1 MFLLIDNY
9 DSFTYNLW
17 HYLGELGAEVI
28 VKRNDAVTVAE
39 VLAMNL
45 EGVVIS
51 PGPSVPEN
59 AGICIELVR
68 QAGHLPILG
77 VCLGHQA
84 IGAAFG
90 GRVTRA
96 PEPMHGKVG
105 RIFHDRTGVFN
116 GLPSPFSATRYHSLI
131 VERATF
137 PASLRVTATSEDGL
151 IMGLAHNE
159 RPIHGVQFHP
169 ESIESQH
176 GHQLLRNFLTLASG
190 KSLAA

>member
-28 VKRNDAVTVAE
+28 VKRNDAVSVAD

-45 EGVVIS
+45 EGVVLS
-51 PGPSVPEN
+51 PGPSIPEN
-59 AGICIELVR
+59 AGICIELIR
-68 QAGHLPILG
+68 QAGRIPILG

-90 GRVTRA
+90 GRVIRA

-105 RIFHDRTGVFN
+105 RILHDRSGVFA

-131 VERATF
+131 VERDTL
-137 PASLRVTATSEDGL
+137 PANLRVTATSEDGL
-151 IMGLAHNE
+151 VMGMQHTE

-169 ESIESQH
+169 ESIASQH